1 MTPERYDDSGQSG
14 CLLRYLHEGPL
25 ARAFGVL
32 DPGGRTRTGT
42 TRMDSPVLYQLSYP
56 GVVTELYGES
66 STATRCPIST
76 RFSVTCLSAS
86 GVPPA
91 PERGYVPLT
100 IATSVG
106 RRIA

>member
-1 MTPERYDDSGQSG
+1 MTPERYDDRGQFG

-56 GVVTELYGES
+56 GVVPKVY
-66 STATRCPIST
+66 ADQW
-76 RFSVTCLSAS
+76 
-86 GVPPA
+86 
-91 PERGYVPLT
+91 
-100 IATSVG
+100 
-106 RRIA
+106 